1 MKVSRKVARRK
12 HSRSSSI
19 SRRRLRSN
27 KNNKNKSGYRKKH
40 TQRGGGCYR
49 SKKGG
54 MRSRK
59 YKRARTY
66 KRRERFHKGGQFTFG
81 RTLPETY
88 FDCSRIPLRI
98 INLKY
103 YKHDGSLIKP
113 HLVRV
118 ADFLVKPEY
127 YPDTNN
133 LTITLSRD
141 PPSKTPLSFKIEG
154 IVGDVIVGISG
165 FASGIL
171 ENSAQDE
178 PGITYSFINAS
189 DIFEQVKLCISNKIV
204 AQQQHHQQHKLKQN
218 QNITYAAD
226 DADADAADDAA
237 DAANAHANTSSGFAI
252 QAG

>member
-1 MKVSRKVARRK
+1 MKVSRKVRRRK

-19 SRRRLRSN
+19 SRRRLRK
-27 KNNKNKSGYRKKH
+27 KNSKSGYKKKH
-40 TQRGGGCYR
+40 TQRRGGCYR
-49 SKKGG
+49 SKKVGV
-54 MRSRK
+54 RSRK
-59 YKRARTY
+59 YKRARTH
-66 KRRERFHKGGQFTFG
+66 KRVERFHRGGKFTFG
-81 RTLPETY
+81 RTLPETS

-118 ADFLVKPEY
+118 ADFLVELQYDDSDK
-127 YPDTNN
+127 N
-133 LTITLSRD
+133 LTITLSRY

-154 IVGDVIVGISG
+154 IVGDVIVEISG

-171 ENSAQDE
+171 ENSAENE

-204 AQQQHHQQHKLKQN
+204 AQQQQHKLKQN
-218 QNITYAAD
+218 QNIAYAYA
-226 DADADAADDAA
+226 DADADADA
-237 DAANAHANTSSGFAI
+237 DAYANTSSAFAI

>member
-1 MKVSRKVARRK
+1 MKVSRKVRRRK
-12 HSRSSSI
+12 HSRTSSI
-19 SRRRLRSN
+19 SRRRLRK
-27 KNNKNKSGYRKKH
+27 KNSKSGYRKKH

-49 SKKGG
+49 SKKRGVH
-54 MRSRK
+54 SRK

-66 KRRERFHKGGQFTFG
+66 KRVERFHRGGKFTFG
-81 RTLPETY
+81 RTLPETS
-88 FDCSRIPLRI
+88 FDCSRIPLKI

-118 ADFLVKPEY
+118 ADFLVEPKY
-127 YPDTNN
+127 YPDTNK
-133 LTITLSRD
+133 LTITLSRY

-154 IVGDVIVGISG
+154 IVGDVIVRISG

-171 ENSAQDE
+171 ENSAENE

-204 AQQQHHQQHKLKQN
+204 AQQQQQQHKLKQN
-218 QNITYAAD
+218 QNIAYADA
-226 DADADAADDAA
+226 ADADA
-237 DAANAHANTSSGFAI
+237 NTSSAFAI
-252 QAG
+252 EAE

>member
-12 HSRSSSI
+12 HSRSSFV
-19 SRRRLRSN
+19 SRRRLRNN
-27 KNNKNKSGYRKKH
+27 KNKKNKSGYRKKH

-54 MRSRK
+54 MCSRK

-81 RTLPETY
+81 RTLPETS
-88 FDCSRIPLRI
+88 FDCRRIPLKI

-118 ADFLVKPEY
+118 ADFLVEPIY
-127 YPDTNN
+127 DSDTQK
-133 LTITLSRD
+133 LTIIFRRE

-154 IVGDVIVGISG
+154 IVGDVISGIPN
-165 FASGIL
+165 FASGML
-171 ENSAQDE
+171 ENSAQNAQNAQNE

-189 DIFEQVKLCISNKIV
+189 DIFEQVKLCIYNKIV
-204 AQQQHHQQHKLKQN
+204 AQQHKLKQN
-218 QNITYAAD
+218 PNIADAA
-226 DADADAADDAA
+226 ADAADDA
-237 DAANAHANTSSGFAI
+237 DANTSSGFAI
-252 QAG
+252 KTG

>member
-12 HSRSSSI
+12 HSRSSFV
-19 SRRRLRSN
+19 SRRRLRNN
-27 KNNKNKSGYRKKH
+27 KNKKNKSGYRKKH

-54 MRSRK
+54 MCSRK

-81 RTLPETY
+81 RTLPETS
-88 FDCSRIPLRI
+88 FDCRRIPLKI

-118 ADFLVKPEY
+118 ADFLVEPEY
-127 YPDTNN
+127 YPDTKN

-141 PPSKTPLSFKIEG
+141 PPSKTSLSFKIEG
-154 IVGDVIVGISG
+154 IVGDVIFGISS
-165 FASGIL
+165 FASGML
-171 ENSAQDE
+171 NNSAQNAQNE

-189 DIFEQVKLCISNKIV
+189 DIFEQVKLCIYNKIV
-204 AQQQHHQQHKLKQN
+204 AHQHKLKQN
-218 QNITYAAD
+218 PNI
-226 DADADAADDAA
+226 ADADAADADAA
-237 DAANAHANTSSGFAI
+237 DADTSSDFAT

>member
-12 HSRSSSI
+12 YSRSSSI
-19 SRRRLRSN
+19 SRIRLRNN
-27 KNNKNKSGYRKKH
+27 KNKKNKSGYRKKY

-49 SKKGG
+49 SKKVG
-54 MRSRK
+54 MCSRK

-88 FDCSRIPLRI
+88 FDCSRIPLKI

-118 ADFLVKPEY
+118 ADFLVEPEY

-154 IVGDVIVGISG
+154 IVGDAITGISG
-165 FASGIL
+165 FASKML
-171 ENSAQDE
+171 TNSDTQE
-178 PGITYSFINAS
+178 PSINYSFINAS
-189 DIFEQVKLCISNKIV
+189 DIFKQVQLCISNKIV
-204 AQQQHHQQHKLKQN
+204 AQQNKLN
-218 QNITYAAD
+218 RTPAIAYA
-226 DADADAADDAA
+226 DADADAGAD
-237 DAANAHANTSSGFAI
+237 ANTS
-252 QAG
+252 

>member
-12 HSRSSSI
+12 HSRRSFV
-19 SRRRLRSN
+19 SRRRLRNN
-27 KNNKNKSGYRKKH
+27 KNKKNKSGYRKKH

-54 MRSRK
+54 MCSRK

-81 RTLPETY
+81 RTLPETS
-88 FDCSRIPLRI
+88 FDCRRIPLKI

-118 ADFLVKPEY
+118 ADFLVEPEY
-127 YPDTNN
+127 YPDTKN

-141 PPSKTPLSFKIEG
+141 PPSKTSLSFKIEG
-154 IVGDVIVGISG
+154 VAGDVINGIPN
-165 FASGIL
+165 FASGML

-189 DIFEQVKLCISNKIV
+189 DIFEQVKLCIYTKIV
-204 AQQQHHQQHKLKQN
+204 AQQQQQQHKLKQTP
-218 QNITYAAD
+218 NI
-226 DADADAADDAA
+226 ADADAADA
-237 DAANAHANTSSGFAI
+237 DANTSSAFAF